1 MRRHPEIDHDRAVAI
16 FDLLDENFFDLVDG
30 PNGPYNLHLSVEE
43 NRLLFGVCDE
53 ADYSVTDFSLPIS
66 NFRSIIKDYFVVCDS
81 YYDAIKTASPSRI
94 EAIDMG
100 RRGLHNEGLR
110 RFKTDWHLMLK
121 LILIPRGACSRL
133 SVSYISINEI
143 CLVNRHLSYLPAH
156 STPCARPWAEVLKWL
171 HGEHICGT
179 RSAFGPAN
187 KMDSWSRLWGRL
199 ISIYRRTKPRHFRF

>member
-1 MRRHPEIDHDRAVAI
+1 MDDQKRIVNVFLDHKTVVRRHPEIDHDRAVAI

-81 YYDAIKTASPSRI
+81 YYDAIKTATPSRI

-100 RRGLHNEGLR
+100 RRGLHNEGSQALQDRLAPHVKIDFDTAR
-110 RFKTDWHLMLK
+110 RLFT
-121 LILIPRGACSRL
+121 LIC
-133 SVSYISINEI
+133 
-143 CLVNRHLSYLPAH
+143 
-156 STPCARPWAEVLKWL
+156 VL
-171 HGEHICGT
+171 HQ
-179 RSAFGPAN
+179 R
-187 KMDSWSRLWGRL
+187 
-199 ISIYRRTKPRHFRF
+199 